1 MRRIKR
7 IPKIRNRDWKK
18 TLCRIVL
25 SIMFLGGM
33 AECAMPAYGFD
44 AVESYDTGGFDMDIG
59 EGAGEIP
66 GNWDAA
72 DKREDSSIDTG
83 GNAIG
88 TDDDIPGTVGG
99 TDADGSSDT
108 GNERWDNFSE
118 NGWQDNNTSWD
129 YGRDTA
135 ERYEYHGNNGANE
148 NEATETATV
157 EKQNERSDNNT
168 NANNSRQSDNSQNA
182 INIEIPEQGNAIPEE
197 QIVLPTVFNTPKP
210 RISFT
215 PKPTFSPKPTKKL
228 TATPKAPH
236 KTKDQEA
243 DKQKLALSYY
253 QTDERIASSSETQ
266 KKEEKCP
273 VFHAEI
279 HEDRISIHIQGNDP
293 VQILSFRLNGKECNW
308 CWQGKVLQTE
318 APKGTGKN
326 LKAELLVYV
335 RSGKLYHKIL
345 RLR

>member
-1 MRRIKR
+1 MRRIRR

-33 AECAMPAYGFD
+33 AECVMPTYGFD
-44 AVESYDTGGFDMDIG
+44 SVESYDTGGFDMDIG

-66 GNWDAA
+66 GNWDAE
-72 DKREDSSIDTG
+72 DGREEQSTDTG

-88 TDDDIPGTVGG
+88 TDEDIPGTGGG

-118 NGWQDNNTSWD
+118 NSWQDNNISWD

-135 ERYEYHGNNGANE
+135 ERYEYPKNNSVNE
-148 NEATETATV
+148 NEVTENDAA
-157 EKQNERSDNNT
+157 ENRSGNNT
-168 NANNSRQSDNSQNA
+168 DANNSRQSDNSQNA
-182 INIEIPEQGNAIPEE
+182 INIEIPEQDNATSEE
-197 QIVLPTVFNTPKP
+197 QIVLPTVTNTPKP

-266 KKEEKCP
+266 KKKENCP

-279 HEDRISIHIQGNDP
+279 HEDRISIHIRGNDP

-308 CWQGKVLQTE
+308 CWQGKVLQAE
-318 APKGTGKN
+318 VPKGTGKD
-326 LKAELLVYV
+326 LKAEILVYV